1 MSISFAEE
9 DQVITHMTLEEVV
22 QRLSPKQRIVVALI
36 SAGYNRTEC
45 GRIMGLTRQ
54 AAGATFKR
62 AITKIRLLL
71 SEEKEDDANT

>member
-9 DQVITHMTLEEVV
+9 ERIVTHIALDNIV
-22 QRLSPKQRIVVALI
+22 QRLSPKQKIVVALI

-54 AAGATFKR
+54 AAGATYKR
-62 AITKIRLLL
+62 ATKKIKILLT
-71 SEEKEDDANT
+71 EDLTTDADT